1 MASAPCNGVVEP
13 RIDGGR
19 CPKCYLTNQTPG
31 TVCGT
36 ALRRQVVL
44 DAQAQGRFVKID
56 TYREG
61 AGPKDIINER
71 LLFHSQADAERCRDR
86 LLGRDI
92 EALERKLNA
101 LRDAVDVAIERM
113 VKHSAEKDLFFTLE
127 ELQKAR
133 NA

>member
-1 MASAPCNGVVEP
+1 
-13 RIDGGR
+13 
-19 CPKCYLTNQTPG
+19 
-31 TVCGT
+31 
-36 ALRRQVVL
+36 
-44 DAQAQGRFVKID
+44 
-56 TYREG
+56 
-61 AGPKDIINER
+61 
-71 LLFHSQADAERCRDR
+71 